1 MDEKLMMTLH
11 IQQIGFMLVELNLYL
26 DTHPTDR
33 MALSNY
39 NMLSRQYHQMMMDY
53 TMKFGALMNFGHS
66 EAGTD
71 SFNWISGPWPWQRG
85 ANPTSVP
92 RG

>member
-53 TMKFGALMNFGHS
+53 TMKCYVPA
-66 EAGTD
+66 AG
-71 SFNWISGPWPWQRG
+71 G
-85 ANPTSVP
+85 TSKQP
-92 RG
+92 

>member
-1 MDEKLMMTLH
+1 MDEKLMMTLQ
-11 IQQIGFMLVELNLYL
+11 IQQVGFMLVELNLYL

-33 MALSNY
+33 MALANY
-39 NMLSRQYHQMMMDY
+39 NMLHMQYHQMMMDY
-53 TMKFGALMNFGHS
+53 SAKFGALMNFGHS

-71 SFNWISGPWPWQRG
+71 SFNWINSPWPWQRG

>member
-66 EAGTD
+66 EAGAD